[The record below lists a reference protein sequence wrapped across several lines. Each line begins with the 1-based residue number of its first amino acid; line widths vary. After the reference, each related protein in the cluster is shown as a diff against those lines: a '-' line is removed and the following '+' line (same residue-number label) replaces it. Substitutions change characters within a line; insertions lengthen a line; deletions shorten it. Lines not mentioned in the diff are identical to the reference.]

1 MLSLQISRQ
10 DILPLFLI
18 LILLFIVVYPNIG
31 SSQEGKEN
39 DNKRSV
45 HLAHVSFDPL
55 VQIPTIPDEMKGHPF
70 DEKGLGYFLVQMKGP
85 ITDIQKK
92 ILRDNGAE
100 LHDYIPEFT
109 FLCIIPQ
116 STIQTI
122 GSLEFVRWAGP
133 YHPAYRLEQGVYQRY
148 RHAIFPGAPLNSPG
162 SEEPEGYIQN
172 PSVPGDNMDVV
183 IVLFNG
189 TEIPLTAARITA
201 LGGKIMDTVD
211 GEYKEKIVASVPVK
225 HLDKIAGLSGVKWIE
240 PVPKWT
246 LFNNKTATLTGVRT
260 VWNTHG
266 LHGSG
271 EVIAIAD
278 TGLDAG
284 SVSPANLLD
293 DFEDGSGNTRVIS
306 LVDWAGD
313 SPSDPDGHGTHVA
326 GSVLGNGANSGST
339 PSTHT
344 YPDTCFAGMAP
355 EASLVFQAV
364 MDNSSG
370 YLTGI
375 PTDLNLMFN
384 DARTR
389 GAKIHTNSWG
399 STALSAAY
407 SSDSQDVDE
416 NTWNNKNFTILF
428 SAGNEGTDSDAN
440 GVIDRFSVTAPATAK
455 NCITVGASEND
466 RAGQEYEYPQG
477 TCNTATWGWFDS
489 QSYSASPIFDD
500 GMSDDPGG
508 IVAFSSRGP
517 CLDNRIKPDVVAP
530 GTFVLSTKSSLVP
543 WTQWGQCGIISPI
556 TSYYVFMGG
565 TSMSTPLTAG
575 MCALIREYFSDGN
588 FPAITNPSSALV
600 KGMMINSAQELYPG
614 QYGTG
619 STKEI
624 PTNRPNDVE
633 GWGLPDIEKSLF
645 PSSPRR
651 FLLRDSSPGLSTSG
665 EQTISFYVN
674 SSTEPLSATLVW
686 TDYFGSVVSCGGLV
700 NDLDLELVTP
710 ASSTLY
716 PTNARKRS
724 NSALLY
730 YDDWYWDNA
739 ESNSAGIGRAVK
751 FTPPAYPK
759 ILRTARVYLVSSSSA
774 TVNGTCNIWDD
785 DGSGGMPGTLLY
797 TQAINAKLMRLG
809 SYYEQWITIE
819 LPEISPLTISSGSF
833 FVEYRWGNTVYLGYD
848 LSNSG
853 SGIEVGND
861 YYYNGASWVL
871 DSNDR
876 KRDYYIEAV
885 VSNADATNADRVN
898 NVEGIDLSSP
908 QTGLWQARIKGYNIP
923 QGPQPYALVV
933 SGDVKGVATV
943 DAHSTPQPNRDLP
956 EWNDS
961 EPEKMSVL
969 KFKITDRA
977 EDNLPALIDQMIV
990 NIGGTG
996 GNAGNDIA
1004 WAELYDD
1011 TGAARVATAA
1021 SITNSQI
1028 VFGSAPNSDDA
1039 AQLDALSD
1047 NSSVEYT
1054 IYIYLNTTLAA
1065 GGGDAYIFDIDE
1077 TEIGVD
1083 GGDSSK
1089 MSADTG
1095 SVSPVT
1101 GTIVGETISITVNP
1115 ASWNIGAIG
1124 LGYTGESG
1132 TFTIQNSGNV
1142 SEDFAIKGADGAGGW
1157 IISNTVGQDAF
1168 KAEADRDDN
1177 GSYEIILTKTDQ
1189 GLFTNVA
1196 SGVAKSLGLRY
1207 SAPSSDTKGN
1217 GVLQDFNII
1226 ITATKYTP

>member
-1 MLSLQISRQ
+1 MLSYQSSRQ
-10 DILPLFLI
+10 KTPPLLFILS
-18 LILLFIVVYPNIG
+18 LLFIVVYPNIG
-31 SSQEGKEN
+31 SSQERKEN
-39 DNKRSV
+39 IRDRSV

-55 VQIPTIPDEMKGHPF
+55 VQIPTIPEELKGPPF
-70 DEKGLGYFLVQMKGP
+70 DEKGLGYFLIQMNGP
-85 ITDIQKK
+85 ITDKQKET
-92 ILRDNGAE
+92 LLDNGAE

-122 GSLEFVRWAGP
+122 RSLDFVRWVGP
-133 YHPAYRLEQGVYQRY
+133 FHPAYRLERGVSQRY
-148 RHAIFPGAPLNSPG
+148 RHALSPRAPQSSPG
-162 SEEPEGYIQN
+162 SEEPEVTIKN

-183 IVLFNG
+183 IILFNG
-189 TEIPLTAARITA
+189 TDIPRTTARITSN
-201 LGGKIMDTVD
+201 GGKITDTVD

-225 HLDKIAGLSGVKWIE
+225 NLDKIAGISGVKWIE

-246 LFNNKTATLTGVRT
+246 LFNNKTATLAGVRP

-266 LHGSG
+266 LRGSG
-271 EVIAIAD
+271 EIVAVAD

-284 SVSPANLLD
+284 SVAPASLLN
-293 DFEDGSGNTRVIS
+293 DFEDGSGISRVIS
-306 LVDWAGD
+306 LEDWAGD

-326 GSVLGNGANSGST
+326 GSVLGNGTNSGST

-344 YPDTCFAGMAP
+344 YPSTCIAGMAP

-364 MDNSSG
+364 MNNTNG
-370 YLTGI
+370 YLTGL
-375 PTDLNLMFN
+375 PTDLNLLFN
-384 DARTR
+384 DARER
-389 GAKIHTNSWG
+389 GANIHTNSWG
-399 STALSAAY
+399 STGLTGLY

-416 NTWNNKNFTILF
+416 NTWDNKNFTILF

-466 RAGQEYEYPQG
+466 RSGQKYEYPQG

-489 QSYSASPIFDD
+489 QSFSAIPISGDE
-500 GMSDDPGG
+500 MSDDPGG

-517 CLDNRIKPDVVAP
+517 CLDDRIKPDVVAP

-543 WTQWGQCGIISPI
+543 WTQWGQCGLSAPI

-565 TSMSTPLTAG
+565 TSMSTPLVAG

-588 FPAITNPSSALV
+588 FPSITNPSSAMV
-600 KGMMINSAQELYPG
+600 KAMMINSAQELYPG

-619 STKEI
+619 STREI

-633 GWGLPDIEKSLF
+633 GWGLPDIENALF
-645 PSSPRR
+645 PGSPRR
-651 FLLRDSSPGLSTSG
+651 FLLRDSTPGLSTSG
-665 EQTISFYVN
+665 EHTMSFYVN
-674 SSTEPLSATLVW
+674 SSSEPLNVTLVW
-686 TDYFGSVVSCGGLV
+686 TDYFGSTVSCGGLV

-710 ASSTLY
+710 SSSTLY

-724 NSALLY
+724 NSTLLY
-730 YDDWYWDNA
+730 YDDWYWSNA
-739 ESNSAGIGRAVK
+739 ASQSSGIGRAAK
-751 FTPPAYPK
+751 FTPPEYPK
-759 ILRTARVYLVSSSSA
+759 ILRSVRFYLVNTTTSA
-774 TVNGTCNIWDD
+774 ISGTCNIWDD

-797 TQAINAKLMRLG
+797 TQAISAKLMWMG
-809 SYYEQWITIE
+809 GYYEQWITIE
-819 LPEISPLTISSGSF
+819 VPEIPSMTISSGSF
-833 FVEYRWGNTVYLGYD
+833 YVEYRWGNTAYLGYD
-848 LSNSG
+848 LSNP
-853 SGIEVGND
+853 GIGIDDGND
-861 YYYNGASWVL
+861 YYYNGASWSL
-871 DSNDR
+871 DSADN

-885 VSNADATNADRVN
+885 VSDADETNEDRVN

-908 QTGLWQARIKGYNIP
+908 AAGFWQAKIKGYNIP

-956 EWNDS
+956 QGNDT

-969 KFKITDRA
+969 KFKITDHA
-977 EDNLPALIDQMIV
+977 EDNLPTLIDQLAVSIS
-990 NIGGTG
+990 GTG
-996 GNAGNDIA
+996 GNAGSDIA

-1011 TGAARVATAA
+1011 TGDVQVATAA
-1021 SITNSQI
+1021 FITNTQI

-1039 AQLDALSD
+1039 AQLDTVSD
-1047 NSSVEYT
+1047 NGSVEYT
-1054 IYIYLNTTLAA
+1054 IYIYLNSTLAA
-1065 GGGDAYIFDIDE
+1065 GAGDTYIFDIDE
-1077 TEIGVD
+1077 TDIGVD

-1089 MSADTG
+1089 ISPDSG
-1095 SVSPVT
+1095 GVSPVI

-1115 ASWNIGAIG
+1115 AIWDIGAVW
-1124 LGYTGESG
+1124 LEYTGESG
-1132 TFTIQNSGNV
+1132 TFTIQNTGNV
-1142 SEDFAIKGADGAGGW
+1142 SEDFGIKGTDGTGGW

-1168 KAEADRDDN
+1168 KTEADRDDN
-1177 GSYEIILTKTDQ
+1177 GSYELTLTTTDQ
-1189 GLFTNVA
+1189 ELFTNVT
-1196 SGVAKSLGLRY
+1196 SESTKNLGLRY

-1217 GVLQDFNII
+1217 GVPQDFNIV

>member
-1 MLSLQISRQ
+1 
-10 DILPLFLI
+10 
-18 LILLFIVVYPNIG
+18 
-31 SSQEGKEN
+31 
-39 DNKRSV
+39 
-45 HLAHVSFDPL
+45 
-55 VQIPTIPDEMKGHPF
+55 
-70 DEKGLGYFLVQMKGP
+70 
-85 ITDIQKK
+85 
-92 ILRDNGAE
+92 
-100 LHDYIPEFT
+100 
-109 FLCIIPQ
+109 
-116 STIQTI
+116 
-122 GSLEFVRWAGP
+122 
-133 YHPAYRLEQGVYQRY
+133 
-148 RHAIFPGAPLNSPG
+148 
-162 SEEPEGYIQN
+162 
-172 PSVPGDNMDVV
+172 
-183 IVLFNG
+183 
-189 TEIPLTAARITA
+189 
-201 LGGKIMDTVD
+201 
-211 GEYKEKIVASVPVK
+211 
-225 HLDKIAGLSGVKWIE
+225 
-240 PVPKWT
+240 
-246 LFNNKTATLTGVRT
+246 
-260 VWNTHG
+260 
-266 LHGSG
+266 
-271 EVIAIAD
+271 
-278 TGLDAG
+278 
-284 SVSPANLLD
+284 
-293 DFEDGSGNTRVIS
+293 
-306 LVDWAGD
+306 
-313 SPSDPDGHGTHVA
+313 
-326 GSVLGNGANSGST
+326 
-339 PSTHT
+339 
-344 YPDTCFAGMAP
+344 
-355 EASLVFQAV
+355 
-364 MDNSSG
+364 
-370 YLTGI
+370 
-375 PTDLNLMFN
+375 
-384 DARTR
+384 
-389 GAKIHTNSWG
+389 
-399 STALSAAY
+399 
-407 SSDSQDVDE
+407 
-416 NTWNNKNFTILF
+416 
-428 SAGNEGTDSDAN
+428 
-440 GVIDRFSVTAPATAK
+440 
-455 NCITVGASEND
+455 
-466 RAGQEYEYPQG
+466 
-477 TCNTATWGWFDS
+477 
-489 QSYSASPIFDD
+489 
-500 GMSDDPGG
+500 
-508 IVAFSSRGP
+508 
-517 CLDNRIKPDVVAP
+517 
-530 GTFVLSTKSSLVP
+530 
-543 WTQWGQCGIISPI
+543 
-556 TSYYVFMGG
+556 
-565 TSMSTPLTAG
+565 
-575 MCALIREYFSDGN
+575 
-588 FPAITNPSSALV
+588 
-600 KGMMINSAQELYPG
+600 
-614 QYGTG
+614 
-619 STKEI
+619 
-624 PTNRPNDVE
+624 
-633 GWGLPDIEKSLF
+633 
-645 PSSPRR
+645 
-651 FLLRDSSPGLSTSG
+651 
-665 EQTISFYVN
+665 
-674 SSTEPLSATLVW
+674 
-686 TDYFGSVVSCGGLV
+686 
-700 NDLDLELVTP
+700 
-710 ASSTLY
+710 
-716 PTNARKRS
+716 
-724 NSALLY
+724 
-730 YDDWYWDNA
+730 
-739 ESNSAGIGRAVK
+739 VK

-797 TQAINAKLMRLG
+797 TQAISAKLMRMG

-943 DAHSTPQPNRDLP
+943 DSHSTPQPNRDLP

-1177 GSYEIILTKTDQ
+1177 GSHEIILTKTDQ